1 MGWLSAFCRT
11 VPVWIAGLVREGRGR
26 APVAREGAE
35 QDKRITRHERRE
47 ETEGEKERERG
58 RRMVGI
64 FSTRRSPSFLSPPEL
79 KKGDRARHM
88 PGERESVCQLRRHY
102 VCGSTGPANKCVAH
116 FGARARARVRACV
129 RTKNKVMLVM

>member
-88 PGERESVCQLRRHY
+88 PGERESVCQLRR
-102 VCGSTGPANKCVAH
+102 
-116 FGARARARVRACV
+116 RACV
-129 RTKNKVMLVM
+129 RAYARTLPCYYRWLVPSVASAAQHCTKNKVMLVM